1 MFTLYDDEAAS
12 VGRGIIRRQRDFAA
26 GRWSEE
32 RLAAHQLDAFRA
44 TLDHVREHSPFY
56 RRHLADAPTHLASLS
71 AEDLAAFPFTLKDDL
86 RAAQQDVLSRPL
98 SKAWIFYETTGT
110 TGAVTPCPRD
120 NTDSLHNNAVLTS
133 HYETILRPYGED
145 QFIGVCGPTEMH
157 AFGDTFGE
165 VCRNLGL
172 AVAKM
177 WPHSPMV
184 GFDRALAAIREIPLT
199 ALFCTPGMALTLAKK
214 AVAAGL
220 DPARDLPVQVL
231 MLTGELASPALLAAV
246 GDLWGARAYNALYG
260 SQEASALG
268 AAAADG
274 SLYAMPVINHYE
286 VIDPAGDAPVEPDAE
301 GVLLGELVVTS
312 LYQGLKPLVRYRTG
326 DLVRM
331 RAAAPGRTL
340 PAPVLEV
347 LGRTRDELN
356 VGGHRITG
364 YDLENLLLAPFGGY
378 LDYQVVLD
386 SGDDGTDRLTLRFE
400 TQDGAAP
407 RTDEMALAAVRERL
421 GVALDVE
428 LGTMGS
434 VTGTG
439 AMVSWKAARVVDR
452 RTGRRDAE
460 SAAALALAVARS

>member
-1 MFTLYDDEAAS
+1 MFTLYDDHAAA
-12 VGRGIIRRQRDFAA
+12 VGRDVIGKQRDFAM

-32 RLAAHQLDAFRA
+32 RLAAHQLDAFGA
-44 TLDHVREHSPFY
+44 TLDHVRENSPFY
-56 RRHLADAPTHLASLS
+56 QRHLAKAPARLASLS
-71 AEDLAAFPFTLKDDL
+71 AEDLAAFPFTTKDDL

-145 QFIGVCGPTEMH
+145 QFIGVSGPTEMH
-157 AFGDTFGE
+157 AFGDTFGD
-165 VCRNLGL
+165 VCRNIGL

-199 ALFCTPGMALTLAKK
+199 GLFCTPGMALTLAKK

-220 DPARDLPVQVL
+220 DPARDLPVEVL
-231 MLTGELASPALLAAV
+231 MLTGELASPALLVAI
-246 GDLWGARAYNALYG
+246 GELWGGRAYNALYA
-260 SQEASALG
+260 SQEASVLG
-268 AAAADG
+268 AAGADG
-274 SLYAMPVINHYE
+274 HLYAVPVINHYE
-286 VIDPAGDAPVEPDAE
+286 VIDPSGDAAVEPDAD
-301 GVLLGELVVTS
+301 GVLTGELVVTS

-347 LGRTRDELN
+347 LGRTRDEMS
-356 VGGHRITG
+356 VGGHSVTG
-364 YDLENLLLAPFGGY
+364 YDLENLLLSPFGGY
-378 LDYQVVLD
+378 VDYQVVLD
-386 SGDDGTDRLTLRFE
+386 SDDDGTDRLTLRFE
-400 TQDGAAP
+400 TPDGTAP
-407 RTDEMALAAVRERL
+407 RTDDAALAAVRDRL
-421 GVALDVE
+421 GVAVDVE
-428 LGTMGS
+428 LGSMGS
-434 VTGTG
+434 ITSTG

-452 RTGRRDAE
+452 RTGRDAE
-460 SAAALALAVARS
+460 SAAARALAAARS